1 MLMSVEP
8 VRSWPDAL
16 RSRRFVLLGIGT
28 FVALVASMLS
38 LNAYLHFNE
47 ARSGVT
53 LSDPV
58 LAHLPALDA
67 SWPLFGLVYGMVFTA
82 VALLVGSPR
91 ALLIALQA
99 YSLMICV
106 RIAMMYCIP
115 LEPPPG
121 MIVLADPFVRAFGD
135 GSDLQKDL
143 FFSGH
148 TSTTFLCAL
157 TVRVKALRF
166 VCFAACAGVAAL
178 VLLQHAHYTID
189 VLVAPFVAF
198 TSLRAAQSFSTWLL
212 ER

>member
-1 MLMSVEP
+1 MHEDHAQ
-8 VRSWPDAL
+8 SWPDAL
-16 RSRRFVLLGIGT
+16 RSRRFVFVAVGT
-28 FVALVASMLS
+28 FAVLIATMLS

-47 ARSGVT
+47 GRSGVT
-53 LSDPV
+53 LNDPV
-58 LAHLPALDA
+58 LAHLPAVDS
-67 SWPLFGLVYGMVFTA
+67 SWPLFGLIYGMVFIA
-82 VALLVGSPR
+82 VSQLVRAPR

-99 YSLMICV
+99 YALMIAV

-121 MIVLADPFVRAFGD
+121 MVVLSDPFVRAFGD
-135 GSDLQKDL
+135 GTDLQKDL

-157 TVRVKALRF
+157 TVRAKTLRWA
-166 VCFAACAGVAAL
+166 CFAACAGVATL

-198 TSLRAAQSFSTWLL
+198 TCLHAAHSFSTWLL
-212 ER
+212 ARGR